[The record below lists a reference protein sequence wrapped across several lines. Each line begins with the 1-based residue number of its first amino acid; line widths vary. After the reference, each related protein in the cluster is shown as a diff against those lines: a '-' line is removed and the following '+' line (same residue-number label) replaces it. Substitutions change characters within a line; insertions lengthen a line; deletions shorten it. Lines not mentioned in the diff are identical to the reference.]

1 MLEAFAISKKSIFG
15 NRRGRRGRGEEN
27 LNEKEKRKTERGEIV
42 SWGALGWRRMVWVQ
56 PRKPSLINVC
66 SRPNLPMF
74 A

>member
-1 MLEAFAISKKSIFG
+1 MLLAKNLYLETE
-15 NRRGRRGRGEEN
+15 RGRRGRGEEN

-66 SRPNLPMF
+66 ARPNLPMF

>member
-1 MLEAFAISKKSIFG
+1 MLLAKNLYLETE
-15 NRRGRRGRGEEN
+15 RGRRGRGEEN